1 MEQILRTAICQMQVS
16 DDKAANLDKATQMIK
31 EASQQANLL
40 VLPEIFNAPYQT
52 DLLAQ
57 YAEPIPGPTTNLLAA
72 LAKEQQ
78 ILLVGGSIAEID
90 ADGKIYNSSCVFD
103 PSGKMIGHHR
113 KLHLFDIEIPGQIVF
128 KESAVFTPGEDLQM
142 IDYEGLSLS
151 VLICYDIRF
160 PELARQATLAGAQL
174 IVVPAA
180 FNLTTGPA
188 HWELLMRSRALDN
201 QLFVIAASPARNQS
215 ASYQAWGHSMIVDP
229 WGKILV
235 EGGIQEE
242 ILYAE
247 INLAQLR
254 KVRQELPL
262 LQHRRPE
269 LYQRLSEKELK
280 S

>member
-1 MEQILRTAICQMQVS
+1 MEHALPTAICQMQVGN
-16 DDKAANLDKATQMIK
+16 DKAANLEKAAQMIK
-31 EASQQANLL
+31 EASKKARLL

-57 YAEPIPGPTTNLLAA
+57 YAEPIPGPTTDMLAA
-72 LAKEQQ
+72 LAKDLQ

-90 ADGKIYNSSCVFD
+90 TNGNIYNSSCVFA
-103 PSGKMIGHHR
+103 PNGKIIGHHR
-113 KLHLFDIEIPGQIVF
+113 KLHLFDIQIPGQIVF
-128 KESAVFTPGEDLQM
+128 KESDVFTAGEELQT
-142 IDYEGLSLS
+142 IEYEGLSFT
-151 VLICYDIRF
+151 VMICYDIRF
-160 PELARQATLAGAQL
+160 PELARLSALNGAQI

-201 QLFVIAASPARNQS
+201 QLFIIAASPARNPT
-215 ASYQAWGHSMIVDP
+215 ASYQTWGHSMIVDP
-229 WGKILV
+229 WGRILA
-235 EGGIQEE
+235 EGGTQEE
-242 ILYAE
+242 IIYAE
-247 INLAQLR
+247 IDFAQLH

-269 LYQRLSEKELK
+269 LYQKISRRELK

>member
-113 KLHLFDIEIPGQIVF
+113 KLQLFDIEIPGQIVF
-128 KESAVFTPGEDLQM
+128 KESAVFTPGEDLQL
-142 IDYEGLSLS
+142 IDYEDLSLS

-160 PELARQATLAGAQL
+160 PELARQAALAGAQL

-247 INLAQLR
+247 IDFAQLR